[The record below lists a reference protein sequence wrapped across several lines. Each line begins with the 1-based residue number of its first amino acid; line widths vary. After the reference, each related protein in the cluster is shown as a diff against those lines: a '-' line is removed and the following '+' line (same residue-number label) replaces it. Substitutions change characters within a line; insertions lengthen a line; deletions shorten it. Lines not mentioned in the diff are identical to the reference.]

1 MKENG
6 QEDFLQEEEMVEGQP
21 SEIAETPE
29 EAVSRMRAELEAKAK
44 EAEENHN
51 KYLRSVADLDNYR
64 KRSEKEKQ
72 DAISFANEDLISE
85 ILPIVDNFERALSH
99 ANGEENLESLRQGVK
114 LTIDQMLSVL
124 KKNGLQEI
132 KSVGERF
139 DPAVHHAITEEEVGE
154 PGTVVKEFQKGYT
167 LKGRLLRP
175 AMVAVSK
182 APVVH

>member
-1 MKENG
+1 MKEN
-6 QEDFLQEEEMVEGQP
+6 EDFLQEEEMAEGP
-21 SEIAETPE
+21 SEIQEAPE
-29 EAVSRMRAELEAKAK
+29 EAVSRLKSELEAKAK
-44 EAEENHN
+44 EAEENYN
-51 KYLRSVADLDNYR
+51 RYLRSVADLDNYR

-72 DAISFANEDLISE
+72 DAISFANECLISE
-85 ILPIVDNFERALSH
+85 ILPVVDNFERALSH

-114 LTIDQMLSVL
+114 LTIDQMLAVL

-139 DPAVHHAITEEEVGE
+139 DPAIHHAITEEESGE
-154 PGTVVKEFQKGYT
+154 PGTVVKEFQRGYT

-182 APVVH
+182 APAIH